1 MQENKKLL
9 DQIQRT
15 GDIRSIPQA
24 QYAELAKEIREFLV
38 EKVSA
43 TGGHLASNLGVVE
56 LTMALHLVF
65 DFRQDKVIWDVG
77 HQSYVHKI
85 LTGRKDDFDTLR
97 QYGGLSGFPKKRE
110 SETDCFDT
118 GHSANSVSA
127 GLGMVYAR
135 DFKNE
140 KFSVIS
146 VIGDGSSTGGEFY
159 EALNNLGR
167 LNSNYIIILN
177 DNEMSISPNQ
187 SGLSVYLSSMRTA
200 TSYHDLKMQIKKRLG
215 RLPGLGEPMVSGI
228 SNVKEGLKNMLLP
241 EMMFENFGVTY
252 LGPVDGHNIGQL
264 TKTLQDAKRM
274 NKAVLVH
281 VVTKKGKGYA
291 PAEHHPDRFH
301 GIGAFNPATG
311 KAKKG
316 TVPTWTEVFS
326 KALLEEAESCRE
338 LVAVTAAMADGTGLK
353 QFAIQHPSRFFD
365 VGIAEEHAV
374 TFAAG
379 LAEGGLVPVVALYST
394 FLQRAYDQVL
404 EDVCLQN
411 LHVVFAIDRAGIV
424 GQDGE
429 THQGVFDV
437 SFLSEMPNLTVI
449 APKNALELKSALHHA
464 VHELDGP
471 VVIRYGRGAASTA
484 FENHNQTMKEHRS
497 EPLIDGSD
505 ATIFAVGGM
514 NEVAGE
520 ICEELK
526 NGYGI
531 SCGLVNV
538 RYLKPLDEKTLL
550 KYAEKGPVITL
561 EDNQKIGGFGQQAAA
576 CLQEHGCHN
585 GTLILAIGDQFVTH
599 GKPDV
604 LMHVLGLS
612 RDTAVEK
619 IAEFLGVNRI

>member
-1 MQENKKLL
+1 MQNKKTLL
-9 DQIQRT
+9 DRIQRT
-15 GDIRSIPQA
+15 GDIRLIPPA
-24 QYAELAKEIREFLV
+24 RYSELAREIREFLI
-38 EKVSA
+38 EKVSS

-56 LTMALHLVF
+56 LTMALHLAF
-65 DFRQDKVIWDVG
+65 DFRKDKIIWDVG

-85 LTGRKDDFDTLR
+85 LTGRKEKFDTLR
-97 QYGGLSGFPKKRE
+97 QYGGLSGFPKKYE

-135 DFKNE
+135 DRKN
-140 KFSVIS
+140 KDYSVIS

-200 TSYHDLKMQIKKRLG
+200 TSYHDLKLQIKKKLG
-215 RLPGLGEPMVSGI
+215 RVPRVGEPMVSGI
-228 SNVKEGLKNMLLP
+228 SNVKEGIKNMLLP

-252 LGPVDGHNIGQL
+252 LGPIDGHNVGQL

-281 VVTKKGKGYA
+281 VVTRKGKGYP

-301 GIGAFNPATG
+301 GIGPFDPKTG
-311 KAKKG
+311 RTKKS
-316 TVPTWTEVFS
+316 TVPTWTDVFS
-326 KALLEEAESCRE
+326 SALLEEAECCKE
-338 LVAVTAAMADGTGLK
+338 LTAVTAAMADGTGLK
-353 QFAIQHPSRFFD
+353 QFALQHPGRFFD

-379 LAEGGLVPVVALYST
+379 LAEGGLVPVVAMYST

-411 LHVVFAIDRAGIV
+411 LHVIFAIDRAGIV

-437 SFLSEMPNLTVI
+437 SFLTEMPNLTVI

-464 VHELDGP
+464 IHDLNGP
-471 VVIRYGRGAASTA
+471 VAIRYGRGAASCA

-497 EPLIDGSD
+497 ELLIDGSD
-505 ATIFAVGGM
+505 ATIFAVGAM
-514 NEVAGE
+514 NEVAGQ

-526 NGYGI
+526 TGYGV

-538 RYLKPLDEKTLL
+538 RYLKPLDTKTLL
-550 KYAEKGPVITL
+550 KYAEKGPIITL

-576 CLQEHGCHN
+576 CLQEHGVSTK
-585 GTLILAIGDQFVTH
+585 TLILAVGDQFVTH

-604 LMHVLGLS
+604 LMHALGLS
-612 RDTAVEK
+612 KDTAVEK
-619 IAEFLGVNRI
+619 IASFLGINRI